1 MALSWKGLEEASEAR
16 ALRGLVRRL
25 REFMKGRAHNYA
37 DGVIIEGH
45 IGERLGSI
53 QLLTIDGQNQLL
65 VSLAC
70 GRSPSLQILPIGTK
84 RTPGLE
90 AYTEPDHSVGRL
102 HSIWT
107 NDVSSVAG
115 LLSNEDN
122 LQTIRKFC
130 LHRASSLRIGNGT
143 IEFHGPLSSSGDDF
157 ENIRST
163 VLQLAGIARAFERER
178 VHLPRSHAREI
189 AIVIAAAVGVI
200 LFTALAAPSVR
211 ALFPRQKEEVQVVHY
226 QPTAQKAWRPVSA
239 DDFDADDQAF
249 FNSYHETP
257 GQPIYLDFD
266 GSGQQSG
273 TVQIYRRSDNENA
286 PFRVV
291 CYDHGQQLS
300 DDVFPTLAFALRIN
314 AKDLKNAKWIGT
326 GPAKLPIKGEALLA
340 VGSRKELGSG
350 MVYIF
355 DNGTIKKYPVVDY
368 RFP

>member
-1 MALSWKGLEEASEAR
+1 MALSWRGLESEREAM

-25 REFMKGRAHNYA
+25 REFMKGRAHTYA

-45 IGERLGSI
+45 IGERQGSI
-53 QLLTIDGQNQLL
+53 QLLSIDGQNQLL

-107 NDVSSVAG
+107 DDASAVGG

-143 IEFHGPLSSSGDDF
+143 IDFHGPLPSTGDYL
-157 ENIRST
+157 ENIRS
-163 VLQLAGIARAFERER
+163 VALQLAGIATAFERER

-189 AIVIAAAVGVI
+189 VAITVAAACVV

-211 ALFPRQKEEVQVVHY
+211 ALFPGQKEEVKVVHY
-226 QPTAQKAWRPVSA
+226 EPSAQKAWRVASPDDFEA
-239 DDFDADDQAF
+239 DDLAF
-249 FNSYHETP
+249 FTSYRETP
-257 GQPIYLDFD
+257 GQPIYVDFD
-266 GSGQQSG
+266 GSGQQTG
-273 TVQIYRRSDNENA
+273 TAQIFRRGENENA
-286 PFRVV
+286 PFRVI

-300 DDVFPTLAFALRIN
+300 DDTYPTLAFVLKIS
-314 AKDLKNAKWIGT
+314 AKDLKNAKWT
-326 GPAKLPIKGEALLA
+326 GAAPAKLPINGDALLA
-340 VGSRKELGSG
+340 VGSRKDLGSG
-350 MVYIF
+350 VVYIF
-355 DNGTIKKYPVVDY
+355 DKGNIRKYPVVDY